1 MKKLI
6 NPKTNEVA
14 YLDLLTN
21 TIYFS
26 NSKTS
31 HYVSIQNNSNTHL
44 PQKLTAFADP
54 ISAPAPKSISNNFH
68 KSSNKITNKSSKHSI
83 KKASNSSTP
92 SNKKSNINKSNNP
105 SKSNTKT
112 SIKTKPSISTPIIKN
127 TSTKTNTHITIT
139 KHTTNK
145 KQIIPII
152 QPKTTPP
159 PTTQYKKSA

>member
-31 HYVSIQNNSNTHL
+31 HYVTIQNNPNTHL

-54 ISAPAPKSISNNFH
+54 ISAPTPKSISKN
-68 KSSNKITNKSSKHSI
+68 SNKPSIKKTNKSSKPSI
-83 KKASNSSTP
+83 KKTSNSSIP
-92 SNKKSNINKSNNP
+92 SNKKSNINESNNP
-105 SKSNTKT
+105 SKSNNKT
-112 SIKTKPSISTPIIKN
+112 SIKTKPSISTPIIKK

-145 KQIIPII
+145 NQII
-152 QPKTTPP
+152 QPKTTTPS
-159 PTTQYKKSA
+159 TTQYKYSA